1 MNTTCDIAIVGGGAA
16 GLAAT
21 IVAAQTA
28 RTAGKP
34 LRVVVLESSD
44 RVGRSILKTG
54 NGRCNFSNQH
64 IAEGPAL
71 VEYRNADFVRAA
83 LSALNAA
90 LPEPDFNDPVLAFF
104 EDLGLEWR
112 QEEDGRRYPLSN
124 KASTVL
130 DVLRAEAVRLG
141 VEEVCEARVAAVEAP
156 VEAGKPFT
164 LRLADGQFWRAGAVI
179 VAAGGA
185 AVEHIDFAGLLSSPI
200 INPVQP
206 TLGPLAV
213 AEADQGFT
221 RELDNIRV
229 RCCVS
234 LFREENP
241 GGDTL
246 VLMRAETGELLFRPY
261 GVSGICVFNLS
272 RLAQPGDTVQINFL
286 QMADFDHSRIYID
299 SRLAGLADHLGQAPT
314 YEQFMR
320 GLVLSRVADTLL
332 KRAGLNA
339 QDVAD
344 AEELFQILCLCSFE
358 LAGIGPTDV
367 CQVQRGGF
375 VPEQF
380 DASTMQALGQAG
392 FFVGEAFDVDGPCGG
407 YNLHWAWASGML
419 AGHAAAL
426 SCLGKIPPSPFPK
439 NGKNPPTPNSHFG
452 EE

>member
-16 GLAAT
+16 GLAAA
-21 IVAAQTA
+21 IVAAQA
-28 RTAGKP
+28 AHAAGKP
-34 LRVVVLESSD
+34 LRVVVLEASD

-54 NGRCNFSNQH
+54 NGRCNFTNQH

-71 VEYRNADFVRAA
+71 ADYRNADFVRAA
-83 LSALNAA
+83 LDALNVVF
-90 LPEPDFNDPVLAFF
+90 PEPDFNDPVLAFF

-130 DVLRAEAVRLG
+130 DVLRAEAARLG

-156 VEAGKPFT
+156 TEADKPFT
-164 LRLADGQFWRAGAVI
+164 LRLADGQFWRAGAAV

-185 AVEHIDFAGLLSSPI
+185 AVERIDFVSPLSDLT
-200 INPVQP
+200 INPAQP

-213 AEADQGFT
+213 TEADQAFT

-234 LFREENP
+234 LFREESP
-241 GGDTL
+241 GSNTL
-246 VLMRAETGELLFRPY
+246 ALVRAETGELLFRPY

-272 RLAQPGDTVQINFL
+272 RLARPGDTVQINFL
-286 QMADFDHSRIYID
+286 QMGDFDHSRIYID
-299 SRLAGLADHLGQAPT
+299 SRLAGLAEHLGQAPT

-320 GLVLSRVADTLL
+320 GLVLPRVADTLF

-339 QDVAD
+339 QDTAV
-344 AEELFQILCLCSFE
+344 AEELFQMLCLCGFE
-358 LAGIGPTDV
+358 VAGVGPADV

-380 DASTMQALGQAG
+380 DSATMQALDQPGL
-392 FFVGEAFDVDGPCGG
+392 FVVGEALDVDGPCGG

-419 AGHAAAL
+419 SGYAAAQQ
-426 SCLGKIPPSPFPK
+426 IARQQA
-439 NGKNPPTPNSHFG
+439 THA
-452 EE
+452 